1 MKFFNKLKMKIS
13 CLIERIKLSE
23 FDYRTMKAQA
33 QMYKAMMSTIRY
45 NTEREYEPVYDT
57 NGVLITN
64 LFKARVSTIHV
75 NITEMLAEGGI
86 TFNNN
91 AVKLDVTGI

>member
-1 MKFFNKLKMKIS
+1 MKFFNKFKRKIR

-23 FDYRTMKAQA
+23 SDYKTMKAQA
-33 QMYKAMMSTIRY
+33 QMYSAMMSTIRY

-64 LFKARVSTIHV
+64 LFKARVSTIRV
-75 NITEMLAEGGI
+75 NVAEMLAEGGI
-86 TFNNN
+86 IFNKN
-91 AVKLDVTGI
+91 AVKLEVIDT